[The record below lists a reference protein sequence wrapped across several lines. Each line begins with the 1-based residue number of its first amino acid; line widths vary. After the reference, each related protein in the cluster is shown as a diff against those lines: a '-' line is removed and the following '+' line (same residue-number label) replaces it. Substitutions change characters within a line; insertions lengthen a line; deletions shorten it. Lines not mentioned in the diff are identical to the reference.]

1 MQHRNT
7 FLAASAFL
15 LTAACTF
22 NPKVDPRQLDC
33 KDDNGC
39 PSGYR
44 CVVVTFEGSG
54 FCCNQPD
61 GAACFSPTDA
71 ASAGGTTAIP
81 GGTTASPGSSTA
93 SSGGTSNSAGNSG
106 SGGTPAGGG
115 IAGSGGG
122 TSSGGLGGSGGRGD
136 AGVTDAPGARP
147 DVAMG
152 GSGGSGGAVAT
163 GGSVGSGGA
172 LGSGGIIGSGGTG
185 GPADAATGIDGASA
199 LPGWILTWSDEFDGQ
214 DGSAVDPTKWVHDVG
229 GSGWGNQE
237 LEYYTDG
244 TQNAVV
250 MGGNLVITATTAGAS
265 SYNCSY
271 PSSGPCQYTSA
282 RLLTQNKFSQQYG
295 RIEARIQI
303 PKGQGLWPAFWML
316 GADINTSG
324 WPTCGEIDIMENIGK
339 EPSTNNGSLHMPA
352 AGTSNDDDL
361 TGTYTLP
368 GNAKLGD
375 NFHTYAIEWS
385 AAAIKF
391 YVDDNLYET
400 QTPST
405 ATGRTWKFDHPF
417 FMLLNVAVG
426 GQWPGAP
433 DSTTTFPQ
441 TMKVDW
447 VRVYEPADGG

>member
-1 MQHRNT
+1 MTIACLQVQRHRA
-7 FLAASAFL
+7 FFLSAAVVLAACSSSSTTNHGGHA
-15 LTAACTF
+15 
-22 NPKVDPRQLDC
+22 
-33 KDDNGC
+33 
-39 PSGYR
+39 
-44 CVVVTFEGSG
+44 GSG
-54 FCCNQPD
+54 NG
-61 GAACFSPTDA
+61 GAAATNSGGSNGRISASGTSA
-71 ASAGGTTAIP
+71 GGSSASAGGMTAIP

-303 PKGQGLWPAFWML
+303 PEGQGLWPAFWML

-375 NFHTYAIEWS
+375 DFHTYAIEWS

-417 FMLLNVAVG
+417 FILLNVAVG

>member
-1 MQHRNT
+1 
-7 FLAASAFL
+7 L
-15 LTAACTF
+15 
-22 NPKVDPRQLDC
+22 
-33 KDDNGC
+33 
-39 PSGYR
+39 
-44 CVVVTFEGSG
+44 
-54 FCCNQPD
+54 
-61 GAACFSPTDA
+61 
-71 ASAGGTTAIP
+71 
-81 GGTTASPGSSTA
+81 
-93 SSGGTSNSAGNSG
+93 
-106 SGGTPAGGG
+106 
-115 IAGSGGG
+115 
-122 TSSGGLGGSGGRGD
+122 GGRGD

-152 GSGGSGGAVAT
+152 GSDGSGGALAT

-172 LGSGGIIGSGGTG
+172 LGGGGIIGSGGTG
-185 GPADAATGIDGASA
+185 GPADANTGIDGSSA
-199 LPGWILTWSDEFDGQ
+199 LPGWVLTWSDEFDGP

-244 TQNAVV
+244 TKNAVV

-303 PKGQGLWPAFWML
+303 PEGQGLWPAFWML
-316 GADINTSG
+316 GTDINTNG

-361 TGTYTLP
+361 TGTYSLP

-375 NFHTYAIEWS
+375 DFHTYAIEWS

-417 FMLLNVAVG
+417 FILLNVAVG

-433 DSTTTFPQ
+433 DSTTNFPQ